1 MCLGCWMLQWTPCL
15 AFFLILFH
23 SDHPDTSAEPVT
35 AGAIRLAPHWTTLF
49 RLSLPMHGVIPSTFS
64 AYKSRYLT
72 FASSILFL
80 LFLCMIGLA
89 TYYTWVRAK
98 HFGCPSVIP
107 SVCYPGILFWV
118 CKTTTLHILQSQV
131 FLHCWKKFISL
142 ALLYLRRWAWHRK
155 LIS

>member
-1 MCLGCWMLQWTPCL
+1 MLQWMPCL
-15 AFFLILFH
+15 AFFLILFCRCLRRSSQYQCWACCCRSH
-23 SDHPDTSAEPVT
+23 QTSSSLDNTVQAL
-35 AGAIRLAPHWTTLF
+35 LAQ
-49 RLSLPMHGVIPSTFS
+49 GVIPSTFS
-64 AYKSRYLT
+64 AYKSHLT

-89 TYYTWVRAK
+89 TYYTWVKAK

-118 CKTTTLHILQSQV
+118 CETTLHILQSQV
-131 FLHCWKKFISL
+131 CLHCWKKFVSL